1 MNSMKET
8 ISFDE
13 NIILKF
19 LQDTA
24 SGEEVRLLDTWIH
37 QDTENRK
44 VFESYRM
51 IWSTSELVKGDID
64 TSLKL
69 RAEKLKSR
77 LVLKNEKSVENK
89 NRNLDIFKSFLKYA
103 AIVIVSVGLSWL
115 AFSYPEKP
123 EKLELAYNEVI
134 TPMGS
139 RTHIILPDGSDV
151 WLNADSYLKYPVNF
165 SGDLREVELQG
176 EGYFKVKKDEGTQ
189 FIVNTSDIKVK
200 VLGTTFNLKTYP
212 EEGTVETTLVEGKI
226 ELQRTKAG
234 EKGKVITMISEQRVT
249 YIRDEGKVVL
259 SEIKEMN
266 ASIGRAVVVPGN
278 IFIADSVKTE
288 VYTAWKDGR
297 LIIENE
303 PLEELAIK
311 LERRFDVKIEF
322 GNEKT
327 RDLKFTG
334 ILENETLEQ
343 VLYAMELSSPIKYEI
358 DKKIVYLESIN

>member
-1 MNSMKET
+1 MET

-13 NIILKF
+13 NIIVKF

-24 SGEEVRLLDTWIH
+24 SEEEVLLLDAWIH

-44 VFESYRM
+44 AFESYRM
-51 IWSTSELVKGDID
+51 IWSTSELAKGNID
-64 TSLKL
+64 TSLNLKV
-69 RAEKLKSR
+69 EKLKSR
-77 LVLKNEKSVENK
+77 LNLMNKGFGEKK
-89 NRNLDIFKSFLKYA
+89 NRNINVFNSILRYA

-115 AFSYPEKP
+115 AFSYF
-123 EKLELAYNEVI
+123 EKLQKVELAYNEVI

-165 SGDLREVELQG
+165 SGDLREVELKG
-176 EGYFKVKKDEGTQ
+176 EGYFKVEKDEGSQ
-189 FIVNTSDIKVK
+189 FIVNTSDIRVK
-200 VLGTTFNLKTYP
+200 VLGTTFNIKTYP
-212 EEGTVETTLVEGKI
+212 EEGTVETTLVEGEI

-234 EKGKVITMISEQRVT
+234 KKGKVISMKSEQRVT

-278 IFIADSVKTE
+278 IFIADSVNTE

-322 GNEKT
+322 GNDKT
-327 RDLKFTG
+327 RELKFTG

-343 VLYAMELSSPIKYEI
+343 VLFAMELSSPIKYKI
-358 DKKIVYLESIN
+358 DKKTVYLESLN

>member
-1 MNSMKET
+1 MMET

-13 NIILKF
+13 NIIVKF

-24 SGEEVRLLDTWIH
+24 SEEEARLLDAWIH
-37 QDTENRK
+37 QDAENRK
-44 VFESYRM
+44 AFESYRM
-51 IWSTSELVKGDID
+51 IWSTSELVKGDIV
-64 TSLKL
+64 TNLNSKI
-69 RAEKLKSR
+69 EKFKSR
-77 LVLKNEKSVENK
+77 LDLRNDKSGENK
-89 NRNLDIFKSFLKYA
+89 NRNIKVFKSFLRYA

-115 AFSYPEKP
+115 VFSYPEKP
-123 EKLELAYNEVI
+123 KNVELVYNEVI

-165 SGDLREVELQG
+165 MGDLREVELQG
-176 EGYFKVKKDEGTQ
+176 EGYFIVKKYEGSQ

-200 VLGTTFNLKTYP
+200 VLGTTFNIKTYP

-234 EKGKVITMISEQRVT
+234 KKGKVISMKSEQRVT
-249 YIRDEGKVVL
+249 YIKDEGKVVL

-288 VYTAWKDGR
+288 LYTAWKDGR

-322 GNEKT
+322 GNDKT
-327 RDLKFTG
+327 RELKFTG

-343 VLYAMELSSPIKYEI
+343 VLYAMELSSPIKYKI
-358 DKKIVYLESIN
+358 DKKTVYLESIN